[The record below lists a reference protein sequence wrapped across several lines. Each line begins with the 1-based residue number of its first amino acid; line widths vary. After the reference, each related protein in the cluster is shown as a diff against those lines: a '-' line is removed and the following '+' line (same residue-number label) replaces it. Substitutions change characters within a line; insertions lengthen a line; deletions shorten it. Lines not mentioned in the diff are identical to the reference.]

1 MDKKYKG
8 VIMGVGNI
16 LWADEGFGNRAIEAF
31 HKKWRSP
38 EGVEVIDGGTLG
50 YFLQEYIEETDN
62 ILIFDCA
69 DVQCEPGTLKVI
81 EGKDITPYLQT
92 KVSAHQQGLNDLFAM
107 AMVRGRYPKNI
118 AIIGCQPKTMEDYG
132 GSLTPEVSEC
142 IGPALIKAEE
152 ILAHWGIIL
161 TLRDPGEKV
170 EPLGEQCLTREAYEA
185 DRPSEAEAFRQGD
198 IRFINLSKS
207 E

>member
-1 MDKKYKG
+1 MDKKYKA

-16 LWADEGFGNRAIEAF
+16 LWADEGFGNRAVEAF
-31 HKKWRSP
+31 NKKWRTP
-38 EGVEVIDGGTLG
+38 ENVQVIDGGTLG
-50 YFLQEYIEETDN
+50 YFLQEFIEETDN

-69 DVQCEPGTLKVI
+69 DVQCEPGTLMVI

-132 GSLTPEVSEC
+132 GSLTPEVSES

-152 ILAHWGIIL
+152 ILTHWGVDHF
-161 TLRDPGEKV
+161 LRCPNEEV
-170 EPLGEQCLTREAYEA
+170 APLGEACLTREVYESE
-185 DRPSEAEAFRQGD
+185 RPSEGEAFREGD
-198 IRFINLSKS
+198 IRFINMAKDK
-207 E
+207 

>member
-1 MDKKYKG
+1 MDKKYKA

-16 LWADEGFGNRAIEAF
+16 LWADEGFGNRAVEAF
-31 HKKWRSP
+31 HRKWRTPSD
-38 EGVEVIDGGTLG
+38 VQVIDGGTLG
-50 YFLQEYIEETDN
+50 YFLQEFIEETDN

-92 KVSAHQQGLNDLFAM
+92 KVSAHQQGLNDLFGM
-107 AMVRGRYPKNI
+107 ALIRGRYPKNI

-142 IGPALIKAEE
+142 IGPALVKAEE
-152 ILAHWGIIL
+152 ILTHWGVDI
-161 TLRDPGEKV
+161 TLRDPAEKV
-170 EPLGEQCLTREAYEA
+170 APLGEECLARETYEA
-185 DRPSEAEAFRQGD
+185 DRPSEKEVFREGD
-198 IRFINLSKS
+198 IRFINLAKDK
-207 E
+207 

>member
-1 MDKKYKG
+1 MDKKYKA

-16 LWADEGFGNRAIEAF
+16 LWADEGFGNRAVEAF
-31 HKKWRSP
+31 NKKWRTP
-38 EGVEVIDGGTLG
+38 ENVQVIDGGTLG
-50 YFLQEYIEETDN
+50 YFLQEFIEETDN

-132 GSLTPEVSEC
+132 GSLTPEVSES
-142 IGPALIKAEE
+142 IGPALDRAEE
-152 ILAHWGIIL
+152 ILKHWGIDF
-161 TLRDPGEKV
+161 TLRCPNEEV
-170 EPLGEQCLTREAYEA
+170 APLGEACLARDVYESE
-185 DRPSEAEAFRQGD
+185 RPSEGEAFREGD
-198 IRFINLSKS
+198 IRFINMAKDK
-207 E
+207 